1 MASHKAVLQGTHHG
15 IVRQP
20 LDGEHLRSISL
31 HCQGEATAHRTAI
44 NLHGAGTAHPMLAS
58 NVRAFKALRL
68 AQKIA
73 QVLAYRDLSMH
84 GLPVDLQL
92 DVQPCI
98 GLLITDKGHE

>member
-1 MASHKAVLQGTHHG
+1 MAAHKAVLQGSHHK

-20 LDGEHLRSISL
+20 LDGEHLRRIGL
-31 HCQGEATAHRTAI
+31 HGQGKATAHRTAI
-44 NLHGAGTAHPMLAS
+44 NSHGAGAAHPMLAP
-58 NVRAFKALRL
+58 NVRAFETLRL

-84 GLPVDLQL
+84 RLPIDLQL
-92 DVQPCI
+92 DVQLWF

>member
-1 MASHKAVLQGTHHG
+1 
-15 IVRQP
+15 
-20 LDGEHLRSISL
+20 
-31 HCQGEATAHRTAI
+31 
-44 NLHGAGTAHPMLAS
+44 MLAS
-58 NVRAFKALRL
+58 YVRAFKALRL

-84 GLPVDLQL
+84 ELPVDLQL

>member
-1 MASHKAVLQGTHHG
+1 
-15 IVRQP
+15 
-20 LDGEHLRSISL
+20 
-31 HCQGEATAHRTAI
+31 
-44 NLHGAGTAHPMLAS
+44 MLAS
-58 NVRAFKALRL
+58 YMRAFKALRL

-84 GLPVDLQL
+84 GLPIDLQL